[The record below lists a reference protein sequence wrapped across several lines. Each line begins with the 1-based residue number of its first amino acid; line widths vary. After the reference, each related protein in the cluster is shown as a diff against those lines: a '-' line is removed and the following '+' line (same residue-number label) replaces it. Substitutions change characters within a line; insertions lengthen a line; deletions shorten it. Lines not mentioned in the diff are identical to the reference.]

1 MSDAAT
7 AIPLGVSPLPLILS
21 CWAVRTHDQNIKIM
35 KFLIQ
40 VVLTVLLS
48 YVAEQFLPWWTIGIC
63 AAVIAM
69 GLTLNKITAF
79 LGGFTAI
86 SLLWMIVATLIDV
99 RTNAILSTKI
109 APLLG
114 FQSSTL
120 LILLTGLVG
129 GMVGGLG
136 ALSGQQLRA
145 LLNQKESKQVSGRR
159 Y

>member
-1 MSDAAT
+1 
-7 AIPLGVSPLPLILS
+7 
-21 CWAVRTHDQNIKIM
+21 M

-63 AAVIAM
+63 AAIITM
-69 GLTLNKITAF
+69 GFTLNKITAF

-99 RTNAILSTKI
+99 RTNGILSAKI

-114 FQSSTL
+114 FQSATL

-136 ALSGQQLRA
+136 ALSGQQVRT
-145 LLNQKESKQVSGRR
+145 LLAPKKPRQVRR
-159 Y
+159 EY

>member
-1 MSDAAT
+1 
-7 AIPLGVSPLPLILS
+7 
-21 CWAVRTHDQNIKIM
+21 M

-63 AAVIAM
+63 AAIVAV
-69 GLTLNKITAF
+69 GLSLNRVTAF

-86 SLLWMIVATLIDV
+86 SLLWMVVATLIDV
-99 RTNAILSTKI
+99 HTNSILSNKI

-114 FQSSTL
+114 FQGSTL

-129 GMVGGLG
+129 GVVGGLG
-136 ALSGQQLRA
+136 ALSGQQLRM
-145 LLNQKESKQVSGRR
+145 LLTQSESKHPRR
-159 Y
+159 MY

>member
-1 MSDAAT
+1 M
-7 AIPLGVSPLPLILS
+7 
-21 CWAVRTHDQNIKIM
+21 
-35 KFLIQ
+35 IQ

-63 AAVIAM
+63 AAIIAM
-69 GLTLNKITAF
+69 CLTLNRIAAF

-86 SLLWMIVATLIDV
+86 SLLWMIVATSIDV

-145 LLNQKESKQVSGRR
+145 LLTPKKPEQFRR
-159 Y
+159 KY

>member
-1 MSDAAT
+1 
-7 AIPLGVSPLPLILS
+7 
-21 CWAVRTHDQNIKIM
+21 M

-48 YVAEQFLPWWTIGIC
+48 YVAEQCLPWWTIGIC

-69 GLTLNKITAF
+69 GLPLNRITAF

-86 SLLWMIVATLIDV
+86 GLLWMIVTTLIDV
-99 RTNAILSTKI
+99 RTNGILSAKI

-114 FQSSTL
+114 FQSATL

-129 GMVGGLG
+129 GTVGGLG
-136 ALSGQQLRA
+136 ALSGQQIRA
-145 LLNQKESKQVSGRR
+145 LLMQQKPRPIARR

>member
-1 MSDAAT
+1 
-7 AIPLGVSPLPLILS
+7 
-21 CWAVRTHDQNIKIM
+21 M

-40 VVLTVLLS
+40 IILTVFLS
-48 YVAEQFLPWWTIGIC
+48 YMAEQCLPWWTIGIC
-63 AAVIAM
+63 AALVAM
-69 GLTLNKITAF
+69 GLTLSNMTAF

-86 SLLWMIVATLIDV
+86 SLLWMILATLIDV

-114 FQSSTL
+114 FKSGTL

-129 GMVGGLG
+129 GIVGGLG
-136 ALSGQQLRA
+136 ALSGQQVRR
-145 LLNQKESKQVSGRR
+145 LLTQKKSKQVRRR

>member
-1 MSDAAT
+1 
-7 AIPLGVSPLPLILS
+7 
-21 CWAVRTHDQNIKIM
+21 M

-40 VVLTVLLS
+40 VGLTILLS
-48 YVAEQFLPWWTIGIC
+48 YIAAQYLPWWAIGIC
-63 AAVIAM
+63 ASVVAM

-86 SLLWMIVATLIDV
+86 SLLWMTAATLIDV
-99 RTNAILSTKI
+99 RTNAILSAKI

-120 LILLTGLVG
+120 LILLTGWIG

-145 LLNQKESKQVSGRR
+145 LLTSKKPMGHKRR

>member
-1 MSDAAT
+1 
-7 AIPLGVSPLPLILS
+7 
-21 CWAVRTHDQNIKIM
+21 M

-48 YVAEQFLPWWTIGIC
+48 YIAEQFLPWCTIGIC
-63 AAVIAM
+63 AAVVAM
-69 GLTLNKITAF
+69 GLPLNRITAF

-86 SLLWMIVATLIDV
+86 GLLWMVAATRIDV
-99 RTNAILSTKI
+99 HTNSILSTKI

-136 ALSGQQLRA
+136 ALSGQQIRA
-145 LLNQKESKQVSGRR
+145 LLTQQKPRPVTRK

>member
-1 MSDAAT
+1 M
-7 AIPLGVSPLPLILS
+7 
-21 CWAVRTHDQNIKIM
+21 
-35 KFLIQ
+35 
-40 VVLTVLLS
+40 
-48 YVAEQFLPWWTIGIC
+48 
-63 AAVIAM
+63 
-69 GLTLNKITAF
+69 
-79 LGGFTAI
+79 GGFTAI

>member
-1 MSDAAT
+1 M
-7 AIPLGVSPLPLILS
+7 
-21 CWAVRTHDQNIKIM
+21 
-35 KFLIQ
+35 IQ

-63 AAVIAM
+63 AAIIAM
-69 GLTLNKITAF
+69 CLTLNRIAAF

-86 SLLWMIVATLIDV
+86 SLLWMIVATSIDV

-129 GMVGGLG
+129 GMVGGFW

-145 LLNQKESKQVSGRR
+145 LLTPKKPEQFRR
-159 Y
+159 KY